1 MSLKQRATTGAV
13 ALAVA
18 LVPLATGSAALADGR
33 DGHGRPDPTPAS
45 EQFVE
50 RNGQRLVLD
59 HRTFRFVG
67 TNQYYLMYSE
77 PVMTDAVIE
86 KAAANDFTVL
96 RAWAFFD
103 IGQTDGTGTIAD
115 GDKGV
120 YFHYWDPQ
128 AGAPAFNDGANGL
141 EKLDYVVAKAAEEG
155 VRLVLPLTNNWANFG
170 GIDQYNAWAGAQYH
184 SDFYT
189 DPTMRQWYQDWI
201 SHLLNRVNTIT
212 GVAYKDDPTI
222 MAWELANEPRCGG
235 SGLFPRDP
243 GCNSD
248 TLTAWVDEMSTYI
261 KSIDDNHLV
270 GTGDEGFLCDQPA
283 GHWTRNC
290 ADGVDAARFAA
301 LPTIDYLSYHL
312 YPDSWGTDA
321 AWGTQWIELHNALA
335 RQIHKPAVLGEFG
348 WQGKADRNVVYN
360 DWLSTFIRT
369 GGTGALYWLLSD
381 IRGDGTLYPD
391 YDGFTVYCP
400 SPVCTL
406 ISNASET
413 IRTNNKQFPPVA
425 DNDTATTDF
434 GVPVQVNL
442 VANDVAYQ
450 VPLRPRTV
458 DLDPVAHGRQAAGS
472 VAGGTYGV
480 DNAGVLTFTPAEG
493 FAGRATLQ
501 YTVADARHRV
511 SNAATVT
518 VTVKP
523 APEAPQVLFDFSDG
537 AQGWVPGNWQSD
549 PGTVS
554 ASDGTL
560 TVASKNAWFG
570 AALPAPVDM
579 STRAALTFD
588 LVSTT
593 GANPDLALK
602 VGPSLTWCQVSSGVG
617 WTTDPRVGDNAVTFD
632 LTGLDA
638 TCTAG
643 LSDVREVLLFLHSGT
658 QVIDNVTVQ

>member
-1 MSLKQRATTGAV
+1 MSARANGSAMVGSSSAKRTLVMGTCCHSGTPLSPPLSRGFLRAGPARADGTRVGRPAAILANNRELGHSQHLRGKEERLSMGAKESPPS
-13 ALAVA
+13 ARAPFEA
-18 LVPLATGSAALADGR
+18 GDGDVPEATRDNGCGGSCGGPCPPRHRIRRAGRWSGRPRPTGSDTRVRAVRRAQGPAPGTRRPDVPVRRDEPVLPDVLRPGDDRRGHREGGRERLHGASRLGLLRHRPDRRHRHHRRRRQGRVLPLLGPHSWRPGVQRRRQRPRDARLHGGQGRRGRRSPGPAADQQLGQLRRDRPVQRLGR
-33 DGHGRPDPTPAS
+33 RPVPQRLLHRPDDAPVVQGLDLPPAQPGQHHHRRRVQGRPDDHGLGA
-45 EQFVE
+45 
-50 RNGQRLVLD
+50 RQR
-59 HRTFRFVG
+59 T
-67 TNQYYLMYSE
+67 
-77 PVMTDAVIE
+77 A
-86 KAAANDFTVL
+86 L
-96 RAWAFFD
+96 R
-103 IGQTDGTGTIAD
+103 
-115 GDKGV
+115 
-120 YFHYWDPQ
+120 
-128 AGAPAFNDGANGL
+128 
-141 EKLDYVVAKAAEEG
+141 
-155 VRLVLPLTNNWANFG
+155 RL
-170 GIDQYNAWAGAQYH
+170 
-184 SDFYT
+184 
-189 DPTMRQWYQDWI
+189 
-201 SHLLNRVNTIT
+201 
-212 GVAYKDDPTI
+212 
-222 MAWELANEPRCGG
+222 
-235 SGLFPRDP
+235 GLFPRDP

-248 TLTAWVDEMSTYI
+248 MLTAWVDEMSTYI

-312 YPDSWGTDA
+312 YPDHWGTDA

-434 GVPVQVNL
+434 GVPVQVTL

-458 DLDPVAHGRQAAGS
+458 DLDPVARGRQAAGS
-472 VAGGTYGV
+472 VTGGIYSV

-501 YTVADARHRV
+501 Y
-511 SNAATVT
+511 
-518 VTVKP
+518 
-523 APEAPQVLFDFSDG
+523 L
-537 AQGWVPGNWQSD
+537 
-549 PGTVS
+549 
-554 ASDGTL
+554 
-560 TVASKNAWFG
+560 
-570 AALPAPVDM
+570 
-579 STRAALTFD
+579 
-588 LVSTT
+588 
-593 GANPDLALK
+593 
-602 VGPSLTWCQVSSGVG
+602 SLIHIS
-617 WTTDPRVGDNAVTFD
+617 R
-632 LTGLDA
+632 
-638 TCTAG
+638 
-643 LSDVREVLLFLHSGT
+643 
-658 QVIDNVTVQ
+658 